1 MKMTK
6 IMTAS
11 VVCAAVL
18 LSGCRV
24 EVKVPSAPETT
35 SQAESSTTAT
45 TTSNTASDAD
55 SSAPTET
62 SVADT
67 ASTTA
72 GTVDM
77 STAKVYLSEIEAD
90 GAGKKFTYTM
100 EVPDALKLS
109 ETLTYDGSDKFTGSS
124 QRLEIMQSNLRFY
137 DATALLGVSEWAS
150 LFKEEAAGVYD
161 TGIQPAGSFGYPA
174 DSPLYTGGVQNA
186 YSTYTDLVDLA
197 NAMQSTGGDISVEYS
212 GDIDFSDAE
221 IILPDASEATEFTDE
236 NEQANA
242 SAAEE
247 VRDDTRVSNGMI
259 TVESEYPVSETI
271 DLSAYSVN
279 ITVGETVTAP
289 ITGLPAGSVV
299 FKLTDNTKAVLSY
312 SNGYLQVTGSATG
325 FTTLEITAGGKTG
338 SVMFNVM

>member
-11 VVCAAVL
+11 AVCAAVL

-24 EVKVPSAPETT
+24 EVKVPSDSETT
-35 SQAESSTTAT
+35 SQTESSTTAT
-45 TTSNTASDAD
+45 TTSDAESDAA
-55 SSAPTET
+55 SSTPTET
-62 SVADT
+62 STSNV
-67 ASTTA
+67 A

-124 QRLEIMQSNLRFY
+124 QHLEIMQSNLRFY

-150 LFKEEAAGVYD
+150 LFKEEATGVYD

-221 IILPDASEATEFTDE
+221 IILPDASESTEFTDE
-236 NEQANA
+236 NEQANT

-247 VRDDTRVSNGMI
+247 VRDDTRVSNGML

-312 SNGYLQVTGSATG
+312 SNGYLQVTGSAAG